1 MENRKKTKKKF
12 VNPITEE
19 DIESYKF
26 GSENVSPNIRALPVK
41 KKIDPKKEI
50 REIAIDIEK
59 ASKQTKLNIL
69 GIDVFFPYEP
79 YSNQK
84 LYMEKVI
91 QACKDKT
98 IAGLESPT
106 GTGKTLCLLCASL
119 AYLKYERERLINER
133 NNNFD
138 VIDNTEKIRQP
149 IIYYTSRTHAQLS
162 NVIQELQKTC
172 YRPRNAII
180 SSRDQMCVNELIRG
194 FHGHT
199 LNMKC
204 QFAQKKN
211 QCRYFKGKNNLNMTW
226 SAYDGKT
233 VEELKDIAKKL
244 KFCPFFFE
252 RDKSIHS
259 DLIFL
264 PYNYIFDPSIKKRMK
279 IQMKNAILIV
289 DEAHN
294 IQEVCNDSVSKDFD
308 SNMIDEVLGDLKSLK
323 IFLEEGQ
330 VNGTYIDGAMNEK
343 SSKNNIRSEPIN
355 LEQLKNEINIL
366 NNIKTTLMEYKVNS
380 GNKWPEFGLKL
391 DARALFDLFYLGSKN
406 KKQTTINF
414 KNNKSNRLSSSSNN
428 DKSKLNNNKNNAPI
442 SNIKKTKKKE
452 NGNSENKSDI
462 SNEDEEEEINSEEDE
477 FNLENDKLEEDLT
490 PDNISTHI
498 NHLSNYEFFIHNDR
512 GKRTLLGQY
521 IEVLELIKLL
531 TDNYIKIETSEDSN
545 PLHNYTN
552 NFRFFVE
559 DSVETQN
566 KSLNVKKKNITNFI
580 KKKNRILHIYCFNP
594 GFGFKNVIDEKLHAT
609 IITSGTLSPIDGM
622 ESELKC
628 SFDVKL
634 EGTHVI
640 DRKQVH
646 FGVLTS
652 SLFGK
657 KEEFIFNATNRNN
670 TDMIE
675 HLGRAIIELCKITPG
690 GILVFFSS
698 YGVMEDF
705 IKKWEKKQIISEISK
720 YKEFCQDKHDQKLN
734 KAVLDLYQKSNSN
747 RENKGAILFSV
758 CRGSCSEGMNFK
770 NDFARLVIVV
780 GIPYAYLGD
789 PKTQLRK
796 EYQDDF
802 NKYYF
807 NYIKDKKIKK
817 LSGSEWYNQ
826 NALKCVNQALGRD
839 IRHSNDY
846 GCMLLVDSR
855 YQQNSNK
862 YLISKWIRDM
872 CIIYNNRNNGNLI
885 SNIKNFF
892 NEADNFV
899 NKRIS
904 EKKKL
909 DDLKKEN
916 KKKENILN
924 KNKNKKRNEKIL
936 ETKNIMNKLENNKNN
951 EFDELDLLNLDE
963 LINSSN
969 NKKKKNIPRIN
980 DNENFNIIN
989 DIKINELQNKTN
1001 NSYEN
1006 KKNKKKKS
1014 KELSP
1019 ITNITLNPGGNTNN
1033 NELILDNNINLAA
1046 LFGDDIEQND
1056 TKKEDEEN
1064 FEINMD
1070 IFNSIKKTDNN
1081 NNINN
1086 SESNKKENE
1095 TNISSNIVDDFIDIN
1110 FFDNLKDEESSN
1122 KKIKQNKNIDNEL
1135 KSIKELSNTELA
1147 EVIKKKQNNPDFKK
1161 QLKENGLD
1169 FTVAKENNENNEN
1182 NDNSDG
1188 NDGNVLT
1195 CPICYET
1202 TNNQKIT
1209 MEVLECGHLFCKNCI
1224 EKLPKKKKKKIE
1236 CPLCKKEININKAT
1250 TIYL

>member
-1 MENRKKTKKKF
+1 MENRKKTKKKI

-26 GSENVSPNIRALPVK
+26 GSENLSPNIRALPVK

-79 YSNQK
+79 YPNQK

-734 KAVLDLYQKSNSN
+734 KTVLDLYQKSNSS

-826 NALKCVNQALGRD
+826 NALKCVNQALGRV

-909 DDLKKEN
+909 DDLKKES
-916 KKKENILN
+916 KKSENILN

-936 ETKNIMNKLENNKNN
+936 ETKNIMNKLEKNKNN
-951 EFDELDLLNLDE
+951 EFDELDILNLDE

-1019 ITNITLNPGGNTNN
+1019 ITNITLNPGCNTNN

-1122 KKIKQNKNIDNEL
+1122 KKIKQNKNIDNEP

-1169 FTVAKENNENNEN
+1169 FTIAKDKNEN
-1182 NDNSDG
+1182 NDNSEG

-1195 CPICYET
+1195 CAICFET
-1202 TNNQKIT
+1202 TNNQNIT
-1209 MEVLECGHLFCKNCI
+1209 MEALECGHFFCKNCI
-1224 EKLPKKKKKKIE
+1224 EKLPKKKKNRIS

-1250 TIYL
+1250 TLYL

>member
-1 MENRKKTKKKF
+1 MENKKKTKRKF
-12 VNPITEE
+12 INPITVE
-19 DIESYKF
+19 DIESYKY
-26 GSENVSPNIRALPVK
+26 GSENISPNIRALPVK
-41 KKIDPKKEI
+41 KKLDPKKEL
-50 REIAIDIEK
+50 REIPIDIEK
-59 ASKQTKLNIL
+59 ASKQIKLNIL
-69 GIDVFFPYEP
+69 GIDVYFPYEP
-79 YSNQK
+79 YPNQK

-91 QACKDKT
+91 QACKNKT

-138 VIDNTEKIRQP
+138 VIDNTEKKRQP

-180 SSRDQMCVNELIRG
+180 SSRDQMCVNELIKG

-233 VEELKDIAKKL
+233 VEELKDIAKKI

-279 IQMKNAILIV
+279 IQMNNSILIV

-294 IQEVCNDSVSKDFD
+294 IQEVCNDAVSKDFD
-308 SNMIDEVLGDLKSLK
+308 TNMIDEVLSDLKSLK
-323 IFLEEGQ
+323 IFLEENQ
-330 VNGTYIDGAMNEK
+330 ITGTYIDGAMNEK

-366 NNIKTTLMEYKVNS
+366 NNIKNTLMEYKVNS

-391 DARALFDLFYLGSKN
+391 DAKALFDLFYLGSKN
-406 KKQTTINF
+406 QKQTTINF
-414 KNNKSNRLSSSSNN
+414 NNNKNKRLSSNKN
-428 DKSKLNNNKNNAPI
+428 KLKLNNKQNNAPI
-442 SNIKKTKKKE
+442 SNIKKTKKNE
-452 NGNSENKSDI
+452 NLNSENKSNI
-462 SNEDEEEEINSEEDE
+462 SDEDEEEEINSEDE
-477 FNLENDKLEEDLT
+477 FILEGDKLEEDLT

-498 NHLSNYEFFIHNDR
+498 NHLNNYEFFIHNDR
-512 GKRTLLGQY
+512 AKRTLLGQY

-531 TDNYIKIETSEDSN
+531 SDNYIQIETSEDSN
-545 PLHNYTN
+545 PLHNYTR
-552 NFRFFVE
+552 NFSFFVE
-559 DSVETQN
+559 DTVEAQN
-566 KSLNVKKKNITNFI
+566 KSLNLKKKNITNFI

-594 GFGFKNVIDEKLHAT
+594 GFGFKNVTDEKLHAT

-628 SFDVKL
+628 SFEVKL

-640 DRKQVH
+640 DKKQVH
-646 FGVLTS
+646 FGILTS

-657 KEEFIFNATNRNN
+657 KEEFVFNATNRNN

-675 HLGRAIIELCKITPG
+675 HLGKTIIELCKITPG
-690 GILVFFSS
+690 GILVFFAS

-734 KAVLDLYQKSNSN
+734 KAVLDLYQKSNSS

-770 NDFARLVIVV
+770 NDYARLVIVV

-802 NKYYF
+802 NKNYF
-807 NYIKDKKIKK
+807 SYINDKKIKK

-826 NALKCVNQALGRD
+826 NALKCVNQALGRV

-855 YQQNSNK
+855 YQQNNNK
-862 YLISKWIRDM
+862 CLISKWIRDLN
-872 CIIYNNRNNGNLI
+872 IIYNNGNNGNLI
-885 SNIKNFF
+885 SNIKKFF
-892 NEADNFV
+892 NDAENFV
-899 NKRIS
+899 NKKIS

-909 DDLKKEN
+909 DELKEIN
-916 KKKENILN
+916 KKNEDIYKKSN
-924 KNKNKKRNEKIL
+924 NKKRNKKIL
-936 ETKNIMNKLENNKNN
+936 ETRNIMNKIEQNINK
-951 EFDELDLLNLDE
+951 ESDEIDLLNLDE

-969 NKKKKNIPRIN
+969 SKKKKKLPKIN

-989 DIKINELQNKTN
+989 DIKINEFQNKNDN
-1001 NSYEN
+1001 NYEN
-1006 KKNKKKKS
+1006 KKKKKKKG
-1014 KELSP
+1014 KEISS
-1019 ITNITLNPGGNTNN
+1019 ITNTNITLNPNNSINN

-1056 TKKEDEEN
+1056 NKKEDEEN

-1070 IFNSIKKTDNN
+1070 IFNTDKKANN

-1086 SESNKKENE
+1086 GVSNKKQNE
-1095 TNISSNIVDDFIDIN
+1095 DNLFSTVMGDFIDIN
-1110 FFDNLKDEESSN
+1110 FFDTLKDEESSN
-1122 KKIKQNKNIDNEL
+1122 IKNNQNKNIDNEIKL
-1135 KSIKELSNTELA
+1135 IKEFSNTELA
-1147 EVIKKKQNNPDFKK
+1147 EEIKKKQNNPDFKK
-1161 QLKENGLD
+1161 QLKEKGLD
-1169 FTVAKENNENNEN
+1169 FTVVKENDENSEQ
-1182 NDNSDG
+1182 

-1202 TNNQKIT
+1202 TNNQNII
-1209 MEVLECGHLFCKNCI
+1209 MEVFECGHLFCKNCI
-1224 EKLPKKKKKKIE
+1224 EKLPKKKKKIT
-1236 CPLCKKEININKAT
+1236 CPICKKEVNINKVTAL
-1250 TIYL
+1250 YL